1 MQRRRAT
8 LLREGSGRCL
18 RTTAYGE
25 EIAAATIRLALR
37 GQGKSGLTKRFS
49 ISAGT
54 STGTM
59 FAVLLFMVAA
69 ERPAHAYTDPGSG
82 MLIWQGV
89 VAAFLGASF
98 YFRKFFYKLFGKK
111 PTDTKQE

>member
-1 MQRRRAT
+1 MHS
-8 LLREGSGRCL
+8 GSAG
-18 RTTAYGE
+18 G
-25 EIAAATIRLALR
+25 AATIGLGESPDLSKRL
-37 GQGKSGLTKRFS
+37 S

-54 STGTM
+54 VVG
-59 FAVLLFMVAA
+59 VLLFVLAS

-98 YFRKFFYKLFGKK
+98 YFRKVFYKFFGKK

>member
-1 MQRRRAT
+1 
-8 LLREGSGRCL
+8 
-18 RTTAYGE
+18 
-25 EIAAATIRLALR
+25 
-37 GQGKSGLTKRFS
+37 LTKRFS
-49 ISAGT
+49 IGAGA
-54 STGTM
+54 ST
-59 FAVLLFMVAA
+59 FIAVIFFLLAS

>member
-1 MQRRRAT
+1 M
-8 LLREGSGRCL
+8 
-18 RTTAYGE
+18 
-25 EIAAATIRLALR
+25 
-37 GQGKSGLTKRFS
+37 TKRFS
-49 ISAGT
+49 ISAGA
-54 STGTM
+54 STLITVT
-59 FAVLLFMVAA
+59 FFLLAS

-98 YFRKFFYKLFGKK
+98 YFRKFFYKFFGKK